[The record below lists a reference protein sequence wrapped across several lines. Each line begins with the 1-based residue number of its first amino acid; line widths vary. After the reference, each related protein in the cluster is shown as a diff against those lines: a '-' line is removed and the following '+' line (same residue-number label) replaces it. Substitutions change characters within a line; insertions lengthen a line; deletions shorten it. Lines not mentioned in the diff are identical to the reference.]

1 MRLTRNVYLFG
12 FVICTIIN
20 IIGMLHFKNTKT
32 TIIGILWEFLLII
45 QLTYYFIQKKKV
57 SDDN

>member
-1 MRLTRNVYLFG
+1 MKLSRNFYLFA
-12 FVICTIIN
+12 FAICTIIN

-32 TIIGILWEFLLII
+32 TIIGILWECLLII
-45 QLTYYFIQKKKV
+45 QLTYYLIEKKKK